1 MKTLEAILASPPERD
16 GLVVQLFVRDGA
28 QWGEVFLE
36 DRQFKIDLYPNSR
49 GNNEWRL
56 DLNEV
61 LHVLQ
66 LAKDELIKR
75 Q

>member
-1 MKTLEAILASPPERD
+1 VKTLEAILASPPERD

>member
-16 GLVVQLFVRDGA
+16 SLVVQLFVRDGG

-36 DRQFKIDLYPNSR
+36 EGLFKIDLYPNSR

-66 LAKDELIKR
+66 LAKDELLKR